1 MDSPLSKR
9 ALQGAPKVKCSSL
22 YLLVFVTLL
31 CGAGA
36 RRAYGDAALL
46 IEEPYGFFGS
56 INPTGHS
63 AIYLNRVCAETPTKL
78 RRCRPG
84 ETGVVISRYSRIQK
98 LDWVAM
104 PVLPYLYAVERV
116 EDVPAWADKNQI
128 QKMQK
133 AYAEDHLQSLVS
145 ATSEYDK
152 KYLWPQVLGVA
163 YIRKIYSFKIV
174 TTEEQDDRLIEE
186 YNGKENFSHFN
197 LFTNNCAD
205 FSRALLNFYF
215 PTAIH
220 RSITADIAITT
231 PKQVAKSLSAYAKHH
246 DQLELSEII
255 IPQIPGN
262 YPRSHMNR
270 GVVESLL
277 KTKICSAHRCAST
290 LFAGRHSSHV
300 PYKWPLQDREQGAR
314 HPGSRAGAGALER
327 NIPTASRRN
336 AYRGNAYRGNGY
348 RNIDG
353 PDPSAN
359 AGPGP
364 GPIECRHCDSGPGLR
379 FASHQASCRCR
390 QNRSHQLTLQSQY
403 RQLKAGTHP
412 GLIEDIREMP
422 LDRLL

>member
-9 ALQGAPKVKCSSL
+9 ALRGATKLKCSSL
-22 YLLVFVTLL
+22 YLLLLAILL

-46 IEEPYGFFGS
+46 IEEPFGFFGS

-63 AIYLNRVCAETPTKL
+63 AIYLNRVCAETPTLL

-186 YNGKENFSHFN
+186 YNGKVNFSHFN

-205 FSRALLNFYF
+205 FSRDLLNFYF
-215 PTAIH
+215 PLAIH

-277 KTKICSAHRCAST
+277 KTKKYAVPIVVIHPYLLAGIAVTYLTNGRFRIENKAPVIPVAEQEQALSNGISQPHPAETRTAETHTEATDTEILTAQTHAQSPTQAPIQAQT
-290 LFAGRHSSHV
+290 LA
-300 PYKWPLQDREQGAR
+300 
-314 HPGSRAGAGALER
+314 
-327 NIPTASRRN
+327 
-336 AYRGNAYRGNGY
+336 
-348 RNIDG
+348 
-353 PDPSAN
+353 
-359 AGPGP
+359 
-364 GPIECRHCDSGPGLR
+364 
-379 FASHQASCRCR
+379 QA
-390 QNRSHQLTLQSQY
+390 Q
-403 RQLKAGTHP
+403 
-412 GLIEDIREMP
+412 
-422 LDRLL
+422 